1 MNLILKLFSFKTISD
16 TCFSWLFRITVLDDY
31 FGCLFQMPISDDFSR
46 WLSDASEWP
55 FQVTVPDEY
64 FGCLFQMTF
73 QMTVRNSTTDS
84 YFSDQSVFPRSISTY
99 YTFLFQP
106 IIRRLIGATTDSFL
120 NDGFL
125 LQNYGSDPPDIYM
138 GWTFQFAL
146 FKPWGNFSSVCRDE
160 IFAYNHNSVFI
171 LLSLSVGTEILSS
184 RFNGLK
190 FHHGLKLST
199 INPPL
204 RWRFLQK

>member
-1 MNLILKLFSFKTISD
+1 
-16 TCFSWLFRITVLDDY
+16 
-31 FGCLFQMPISDDFSR
+31 MPISDAYFRWLFQMIVWCLRMTVSDYCSR
-46 WLSDASEWP
+46 WI
-55 FQVTVPDEY
+55 FRI
-64 FGCLFQMTF
+64 LFQMTF

-84 YFSDQSVFPRSISTY
+84 HFSDQSVFPRSISTY

-106 IIRRLIGATTDSFL
+106 IIRLIGATTDSFL

-146 FKPWGNFSSVCRDE
+146 LKPWGNFSSVCRDE

-171 LLSLSVGTEILSS
+171 LSSLSVGTEILSS